1 VDTQTSHASG
11 SNAKNNNNVN
21 GLHNG
26 LSSKQKAQEE
36 AEDLKIDGFK
46 GSNMPCEE
54 ELSEDD
60 DGEDSEGRSMTTR
73 KRKHHQIS
81 GYLQSADF
89 SSKKKP
95 RENGLVDLTKKFID
109 LLKGA

>member
-1 VDTQTSHASG
+1 MNGKVDTQTSHAGGSG
-11 SNAKNNNNVN
+11 LNNNAKNNNNVN

-26 LSSKQKAQEE
+26 LSSKQKQEE

-46 GSNMPCEE
+46 VPCEE

-60 DGEDSEGRSMTTR
+60 EGEDSEGRSMTTR

-81 GYLQSADF
+81 GYL
-89 SSKKKP
+89 
-95 RENGLVDLTKKFID
+95 
-109 LLKGA
+109 